1 LQQGEFIIHTDHK
14 SLDQLNEQR
23 LHTVWQ
29 HKVFSKLLGLQYKIV
44 YIQGSENCVADA
56 LSRRVHDD
64 GELGMI
70 SAPVPQWSQL
80 VQNSYKDDDTAQG
93 MIAKLSLD
101 GTVVPNY
108 TLKDGLLR

>member
-1 LQQGEFIIHTDHK
+1 
-14 SLDQLNEQR
+14 
-23 LHTVWQ
+23 
-29 HKVFSKLLGLQYKIV
+29 
-44 YIQGSENCVADA
+44 
-56 LSRRVHDD
+56 
-64 GELGMI
+64 MI